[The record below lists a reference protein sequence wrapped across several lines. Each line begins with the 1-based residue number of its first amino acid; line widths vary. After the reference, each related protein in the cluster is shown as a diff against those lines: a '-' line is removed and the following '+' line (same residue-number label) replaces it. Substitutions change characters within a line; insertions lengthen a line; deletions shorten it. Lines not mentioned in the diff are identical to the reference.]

1 MELDESCTSNPRI
14 RPIARPSPMKHFVL
28 FVFFNFLIHGN
39 AFGAADFWLTI
50 LHNDDSESQ
59 LIDAG
64 PGLESFGG
72 VARFATLAQRLRMEA
87 QSDSSIRTK
96 RGVIV
101 LNAGDN
107 IFSGA
112 ELNASIEKGIP
123 FYEAIAMERIGYDVS
138 ALGNHDFDFGP
149 DILAEFISG
158 FRSLPFVAANLDFHN
173 EPVFNVL
180 AREGRVAHSVVI
192 NVRGEKVGVIG
203 AITPRLRIIAS
214 PRNVIVN
221 SDLVGSIQSEVSSL
235 QEKGAKIIIL
245 LTHIGSLADDHALIS
260 ALHGV
265 DVVVSAGSENTNEL
279 QANPG
284 DLLIPGDVAFAP
296 YPLISHDMNG
306 TSVPIVSTSG
316 NYHYIGQ
323 LSVRFDSYGNLIEI
337 DTRHSH
343 PFRVAGGNEP
353 DAVRPDPTLER
364 KVVQPLK
371 AAVEALASNV
381 IAKSEVDLKG
391 IQSDVR
397 TVETNEGNL
406 VADSVFSE
414 ARRLAASFG
423 TASPDLAIIN
433 GGAIRNDSVI
443 PAGDITELDT
453 FEIAPFPNLLA
464 IVPNIPASQLKE
476 ILENAVSQVDK
487 FDGRF
492 AQVSGIRFTWDSSGT
507 AQVLDSLGNVTSPGT
522 RIREVTLKNG
532 TILVSGG
539 AVVSS
544 APAVTIAVT
553 TFLATG
559 GDQYPFRGA
568 PFTNLGLTSQQTL
581 FNYIVHT
588 LSGHIS
594 AADYPESGEGRIT
607 KL

>member
-1 MELDESCTSNPRI
+1 
-14 RPIARPSPMKHFVL
+14 
-28 FVFFNFLIHGN
+28 
-39 AFGAADFWLTI
+39 
-50 LHNDDSESQ
+50 
-59 LIDAG
+59 
-64 PGLESFGG
+64 
-72 VARFATLAQRLRMEA
+72 
-87 QSDSSIRTK
+87 
-96 RGVIV
+96 
-101 LNAGDN
+101 
-107 IFSGA
+107 
-112 ELNASIEKGIP
+112 
-123 FYEAIAMERIGYDVS
+123 
-138 ALGNHDFDFGP
+138 
-149 DILAEFISG
+149 
-158 FRSLPFVAANLDFHN
+158 
-173 EPVFNVL
+173 
-180 AREGRVAHSVVI
+180 
-192 NVRGEKVGVIG
+192 
-203 AITPRLRIIAS
+203 
-214 PRNVIVN
+214 
-221 SDLVGSIQSEVSSL
+221 
-235 QEKGAKIIIL
+235 
-245 LTHIGSLADDHALIS
+245 
-260 ALHGV
+260 V
-265 DVVVSAGSENTNEL
+265 DVVVSAGSESTNEL
-279 QANPG
+279 QANPW

-296 YPLISHDMNG
+296 YPLIAHDMNG

-323 LSVRFDSYGNLIEI
+323 LSVRFDSDGNLIEI

-476 ILENAVSQVDK
+476 ILENAVSQVDQ

-492 AQVSGIRFTWDSSGT
+492 AQVSGIRFTWEPSGT
-507 AQVLDSLGNVTSPGT
+507 AQVLDSLGNVTTPGT
-522 RIREVTLKNG
+522 RIREIRRKDG
-532 TILVSGG
+532 TVLVSGG
-539 AVVSS
+539 AVVSG

-568 PFTNLGLTSQQTL
+568 PFTNLGLSSQQTL
-581 FNYIVHT
+581 FDYIFHT
-588 LSGHIS
+588 LKGLIS

>member
-1 MELDESCTSNPRI
+1 
-14 RPIARPSPMKHFVL
+14 MKHFVL
-28 FVFFNFLIHGN
+28 FVFFNFFIHGN
-39 AFGAADFWLTI
+39 AFGATDFWLTI

-149 DILAEFISG
+149 DIVAEFISG
-158 FRSLPFVAANLDFHN
+158 FRSLPFVSANLDFHN
-173 EPVFNVL
+173 EPALNAL
-180 AREGRVAHSVVI
+180 ARDGRLARSVVL
-192 NVRGEKVGVIG
+192 NVRGEKVGVMG
-203 AITPRLRIIAS
+203 AITPRLRIISS
-214 PRNVIVN
+214 PRNVIVD

-235 QEKGAKIIIL
+235 QEQGAKIIIM
-245 LTHIGSLADDHALIS
+245 LTHIGSLAEDQALIS

-265 DVVVSAGSENTNEL
+265 DVVVSAASESTNEL
-279 QANPG
+279 QANPA

-296 YPLISHDMNG
+296 YPLIAHDKNG
-306 TSVPIVSTSG
+306 TAVPIVSTTG
-316 NYHYIGQ
+316 NYRYIGQ
-323 LSVRFDSYGNLIEI
+323 LTVGFDSDGNLIKI
-337 DTRHSH
+337 DTQHTH

-353 DAVRPDPTLER
+353 DAVQPDPTLEK

-371 AAVEALASNV
+371 AAVAALASNV
-381 IAKSEVDLKG
+381 IAISEVDLNG

-423 TASPDLAIIN
+423 TPSPDLAIIN
-433 GGAIRNDSVI
+433 GGAIRNDSAI
-443 PAGDITELDT
+443 PAGGITELDT
-453 FEIAPFPNLLA
+453 FEIVPFPNLLA

-476 ILENAVSQVDK
+476 ILENAVSQVDN

-492 AQVSGIRFTWDSSGT
+492 AQVSGIRFTWDRSGT

-594 AADYPESGEGRIT
+594 AADYPEPGEGRIT

>member
-1 MELDESCTSNPRI
+1 MG
-14 RPIARPSPMKHFVL
+14 ARMKHFVL
-28 FVFFNFLIHGN
+28 FVFFNLLIHGN
-39 AFGAADFWLTI
+39 AFGAVDFWLTI

-64 PGLESFGG
+64 PGLEDFGG
-72 VARFATLAQRLRMEA
+72 VARFATLAQKLRIEA
-87 QSDSSIRTK
+87 QSDSSLRTK

-123 FYEAIAMERIGYDVS
+123 FYETIAMERIGYDVS

-158 FRSLPFVAANLDFHN
+158 FRSLPFVSANLDFHN
-173 EPVFNVL
+173 DPALNAL
-180 AREGRVAHSVVI
+180 ARDGRLARSVVL

-203 AITPRLRIIAS
+203 AITPRLRIISS
-214 PRNVIVN
+214 PRNVIVD

-235 QEKGAKIIIL
+235 QEQGAKIIIM
-245 LTHIGSLADDHALIS
+245 LTHIGSLAEDQALIS

-265 DVVVSAGSENTNEL
+265 DVVVSAASESTNEL
-279 QANPG
+279 QANPA

-296 YPLISHDMNG
+296 YPLIAHDKNG
-306 TSVPIVSTSG
+306 TAVPIVSTTG
-316 NYHYIGQ
+316 NYRYIGQ
-323 LSVRFDSYGNLIEI
+323 LTVAFDSDGNLIKI
-337 DTRHSH
+337 DTQHTH

-353 DAVRPDPTLER
+353 DAVQPDPTLEK

-371 AAVEALASNV
+371 AAVAALASNV
-381 IAKSEVDLKG
+381 IAISEVDLNG

-423 TASPDLAIIN
+423 TPSPDLAIIN

-443 PAGDITELDT
+443 PAGGITELDT
-453 FEIAPFPNLLA
+453 FEIVPFPNLLA
-464 IVPNIPASQLKE
+464 IVPKIPASQLKE
-476 ILENAVSQVDK
+476 ILENAVSQVDNM
-487 FDGRF
+487 DGRF

-568 PFTNLGLTSQQTL
+568 PFTNLGLSSQQTL